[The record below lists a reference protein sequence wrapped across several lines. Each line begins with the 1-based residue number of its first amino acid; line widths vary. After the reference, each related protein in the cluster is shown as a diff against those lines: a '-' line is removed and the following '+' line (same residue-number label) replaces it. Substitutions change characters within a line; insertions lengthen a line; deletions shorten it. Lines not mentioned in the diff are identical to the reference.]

1 MTNQTVLIIVA
12 FVVIWLVLF
21 IIFMLINKRRKEKA
35 QSFIENNKDMALVH
49 LYCRNTKING
59 RDISEFN
66 PTTGENLQK
75 IVALPSGE
83 YSFEGIFET
92 TDIRL
97 GKTINLKTDKIEFNL
112 DVQAGRSY
120 TVAMYL
126 NSSTETA
133 ANPATD
139 ILTIPLT
146 LYEGSDNIKA
156 FVICYREG

>member
-49 LYCRNTKING
+49 LYCRSTKING
-59 RDISEFN
+59 KDISEFK

-75 IVALPSGE
+75 IEALHSGE

-92 TDIRL
+92 TDIKL
-97 GKTINLKTDKIEFNL
+97 GKTINLKTDKIEFKL
-112 DVQAGRSY
+112 DVQAGNSY

-126 NSSTETA
+126 NSSTEA
-133 ANPATD
+133 EANPATD

-156 FVICYREG
+156 YVICYREK

>member
-12 FVVIWLVLF
+12 FVLIWLVLF
-21 IIFMLINKRRKEKA
+21 IAFMLINKRRKEKA

-59 RDISEFN
+59 KDISEFN

-92 TDIRL
+92 TDIKL
-97 GKTINLKTDKIEFNL
+97 GKTINLKTDKIEFKL
-112 DVQAGRSY
+112 DVQAGHSY

-126 NSSTETA
+126 NSLQETGA
-133 ANPATD
+133 ESAND

>member
-21 IIFMLINKRRKEKA
+21 ILFMLINKRRKEKA

-49 LYCRNTKING
+49 LYCRNTKIHG

-97 GKTINLKTDKIEFNL
+97 GKTINLKTDKIEFKL
-112 DVQAGRSY
+112 DVQAGNSY

-126 NSSTETA
+126 NSSTETE
-133 ANPATD
+133 ANPSTD

-146 LYEGSDNIKA
+146 LYEGSNNIKA
-156 FVICYREG
+156 FVICYKEG

>member
-1 MTNQTVLIIVA
+1 M
-12 FVVIWLVLF
+12 
-21 IIFMLINKRRKEKA
+21 
-35 QSFIENNKDMALVH
+35 
-49 LYCRNTKING
+49 
-59 RDISEFN
+59 
-66 PTTGENLQK
+66 
-75 IVALPSGE
+75 ALPSGE

-112 DVQAGRSY
+112 DVQAGHTY
-120 TVAMYL
+120 IAAMYL
-126 NSSTETA
+126 NSPTETA

>member
-1 MTNQTVLIIVA
+1 MTKQTVLIIVA

-21 IIFMLINKRRKEKA
+21 IAFMLIHKRRKEKA

-97 GKTINLKTDKIEFNL
+97 GKTINLKTDKIEFKL
-112 DVQAGRSY
+112 DVQSRHTY

-126 NSSTETA
+126 NSLQETGA
-133 ANPATD
+133 ESAND